1 MLTLC
6 TLKTFL
12 AKHSGAT
19 ECISLISLLP
29 LHAFNKFQANY
40 ITWKRLQTFP
50 RFKIVL
56 INFCFKITSMQP
68 SLPWFS
74 WEMSQKTRKLE
85 LSLSFFF
92 LPALEWWIFHKCIII
107 ITFSKL
113 FAAFLITEQLLIKG
127 NYQTALP
134 HSNNLDFALL
144 FCLVSQPSLFL
155 HTEKGIKKR
164 TFCTTILF
172 LILWEEVGKGTSPF
186 SHLQVGFKEW
196 RRTVINNMILLA
208 DRNVSPHQILAQG
221 QELTND
227 TGSVGGNKISR
238 QQNWTSWR
246 KSLSAP
252 SDPPGNPEG
261 GQILILWACLSI
273 FYN

>member
-19 ECISLISLLP
+19 ECISLISLLS

-40 ITWKRLQTFP
+40 ITWKRLQTLP
-50 RFKIVL
+50 RFKTVL

-85 LSLSFFF
+85 LSLSLLFF

-134 HSNNLDFALL
+134 HSNNLVFALL

-155 HTEKGIKKR
+155 HTEKGTKKR

-172 LILWEEVGKGTSPF
+172 LNPPRGGRKGREPISSF
-186 SHLQVGFKEW
+186 
-196 RRTVINNMILLA
+196 
-208 DRNVSPHQILAQG
+208 VSRL
-221 QELTND
+221 
-227 TGSVGGNKISR
+227 
-238 QQNWTSWR
+238 
-246 KSLSAP
+246 
-252 SDPPGNPEG
+252 
-261 GQILILWACLSI
+261 
-273 FYN
+273 